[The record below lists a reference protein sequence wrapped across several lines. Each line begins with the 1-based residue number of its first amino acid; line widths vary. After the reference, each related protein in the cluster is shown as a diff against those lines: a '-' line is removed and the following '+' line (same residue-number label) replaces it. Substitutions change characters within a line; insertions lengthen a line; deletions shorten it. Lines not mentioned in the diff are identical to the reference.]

1 MDLPITLDQRSA
13 TPLHKQLY
21 DELRRA
27 ILTGRLKPG
36 ERVPSTRGL
45 SLSLGVS
52 RTTVT
57 QSYEQLLSEG
67 YLRATTGS
75 GTFVGLELPDELLKT
90 LPVEK
95 FRPASILRETGSQVT
110 RRQIELSCYGASI
123 ADPDPF
129 EPCQMVEPPINFST
143 CRPALDEFPLQEW
156 RRLTLKHYRAK
167 DHSMLNYTG
176 ESLGYEPLR
185 EAIAGYLRHARAVKC
200 DADQVVI
207 VNGAQQALDLISKV
221 LINRGDR
228 VAVENPGYLGARRV
242 FQAHGAELL
251 PAPVDESGIA
261 VDELN
266 SKSKSGLKLVYVTP
280 SHQFP
285 TGVTLTLPR
294 RLDLLCWAEKTG
306 AMIVEDDYDSEFRFG
321 SRPIPSLQGLANGD
335 SVIYVGTFS
344 KVLFPSLRAGYLVA
358 APSLTRLLA
367 RAKWLTDLQ
376 TPEIEQRVL
385 ADFINEGHLERHLR
399 RMRTIYDNRR
409 QTLVRALETHFGD
422 RVTILGENAGMSLM
436 IRLRS
441 KMNDHEIERLAL
453 ESGVGLLS
461 ARHYYLG
468 EEYLNNA
475 DNDNMVEFLL
485 GYAGIN
491 ERRIREGA
499 RRLAK
504 ILK

>member
-1 MDLPITLDQRSA
+1 MDLPITLDQRSE

-67 YLRATTGS
+67 YLRAETGS
-75 GTFVGLELPDELLKT
+75 GTFVGCDLPDELLKT

-95 FRPASILRETGSQVT
+95 FRPAAPMRENWPCETGRKV
-110 RRQIELSCYGASI
+110 ELSCYGASI
-123 ADPDPF
+123 ADDSPF
-129 EPCQMVEPPINFST
+129 DVCQMVEGPINFSS
-143 CRPALDEFPLQEW
+143 CRPALNEFPLQEW

-167 DHSMLNYTG
+167 DQSMLNYTG
-176 ESLGYEPLR
+176 VSLGYEPLR

-200 DADQVVI
+200 GADQVVI
-207 VNGAQQALDLISKV
+207 VNGAQQALDLTAKL

-228 VAVENPGYLGARRV
+228 VAIENPGYPGARRV
-242 FQAHGAELL
+242 FTAHGAELL
-251 PAPVDESGIA
+251 PAPVDESGIV
-261 VDELN
+261 VDALN
-266 SKSKSGLKLVYVTP
+266 SKTNGGLKLVYVTP

-306 AMIVEDDYDSEFRFG
+306 AMIVEDDYDSEFRFS

-344 KVLFPSLRAGYLVA
+344 KVLFPSLRVGYLVA
-358 APSLTRLLA
+358 APSLARVFA

-376 TPEIEQRVL
+376 TPAIEQLVL

-399 RMRTIYDNRR
+399 RMRTLYDIRR

-422 RVTILGENAGMSLM
+422 RMAVLGENAGMSLM

-441 KMNDHEIERLAL
+441 GLDDEEIERLARA
-453 ESGVGLLS
+453 SGVGLLGV
-461 ARHYYLG
+461 RHYYLG
-468 EEYLNNA
+468 QERPANTG
-475 DNDNMVEFLL
+475 EFLF
-485 GYAGIN
+485 GYAGLS
-491 ERRIREGA
+491 ERRIRDGV

>member
-1 MDLPITLDQRSA
+1 MDLAITLDQRST

-21 DELRRA
+21 EELRRA

-52 RTTVT
+52 RATVT

-67 YLRATTGS
+67 YLRAETGS
-75 GTFVGLELPDELLKT
+75 GTFVGCELPDELLKT
-90 LPVEK
+90 MPVEK
-95 FRPASILRETGSQVT
+95 FRPTASSLESWPRETG
-110 RRQIELSCYGASI
+110 RQLELSSYGASI
-123 ADPDPF
+123 ADSDPF
-129 EPCQMVEPPINFST
+129 EPPQNDAPINFKT
-143 CRPALDEFPLQEW
+143 CRPALEEFPLQEW
-156 RRLTLKHYRAK
+156 RRLTLKHYRSK
-167 DHSMLNYTG
+167 EYSMLNYAG
-176 ESLGYEPLR
+176 ESQGYEPLR

-200 DADQVVI
+200 GADQVVI
-207 VNGAQQALDLISKV
+207 VNGAQQALDLIAKL

-228 VAVENPGYLGARRV
+228 VAVENPGYLVARRV
-242 FQAHGAELL
+242 FLAHGAELL
-251 PAPVDESGIA
+251 PAPVDESGIV
-261 VDELN
+261 VDALN
-266 SKSKSGLKLVYVTP
+266 SRPKNGLKLVYVTP

-306 AMIVEDDYDSEFRFG
+306 AIIVEDDYDSEFRFS

-344 KVLFPSLRAGYLVA
+344 KVLFPSLRVGYLVA
-358 APSLTRLLA
+358 APSLARILA
-367 RAKWLTDLQ
+367 RAKWLADLH
-376 TPEIEQRVL
+376 TPSIEQRVL

-399 RMRTIYDNRR
+399 RMRTLYDNRR
-409 QTLVRALETHFGD
+409 HTLVRALENHFGD
-422 RVTILGENAGMSLM
+422 RVTVLGENAGMSLM

-441 KMNDHEIERLAL
+441 ELDDDEIERRALA
-453 ESGVGLLS
+453 SGVGLVG
-461 ARHYYLG
+461 ARLYYLG
-468 EEYLNNA
+468 EERPANTG
-475 DNDNMVEFLL
+475 EFLL
-485 GYAGIN
+485 GYAGLT